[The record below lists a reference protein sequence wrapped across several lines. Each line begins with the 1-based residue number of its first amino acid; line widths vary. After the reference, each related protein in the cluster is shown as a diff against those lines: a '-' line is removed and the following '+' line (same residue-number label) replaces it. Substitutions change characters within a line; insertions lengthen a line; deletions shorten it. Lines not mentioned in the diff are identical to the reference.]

1 MEKGPCKLCGLG
13 AQSGMNDPSEL
24 QHALSQLIQEG
35 GTGNRL
41 VVRGGRAWF
50 VFHAA
55 KGGDTI
61 RSEAAAKHYLG
72 KDFPLTLE
80 DVGRIRRAG
89 FSQVPKSKTLQRVD
103 DADQV
108 VDIATRTVDLMKSAY
123 GHAGVLELELTLG
136 DQESTENPQLLEAM
150 RAAAG
155 KRTPE
160 ARNALYRAMLRSTLL
175 LRVDGDGAPLAVG
188 KIQSWDVFAAFTSMA
203 ALRLYAPTVDG
214 YRVLPGRQLFPSLLD
229 LKVGSLL
236 IDPGGRLGGE
246 LYRNELE
253 TLARAARP
261 TRAF

>member
-1 MEKGPCKLCGLG
+1 M
-13 AQSGMNDPSEL
+13 DPQSEL
-24 QHALSQLIQEG
+24 SAALLRLTEEG

-55 KGGDTI
+55 KGGAQI

-72 KDFPLTLE
+72 KDFPLSLE

-89 FSQVPKSKTLQRVD
+89 FGQVPKFKTLQRVD
-103 DADQV
+103 AADQV
-108 VDIATRTVDLMKSAY
+108 VDIAARTLGLMESAY
-123 GHAGVLELELTLG
+123 GHTGPLELEISLG
-136 DQESTENPQLLEAM
+136 DLESTENTPLLDAM

-175 LRVDGDGAPLAVG
+175 LRVDGEGRPLAVG
-188 KIQSWDVFAAFTSMA
+188 KIQSWDVFAAFTSLT
-203 ALRLYAPTVDG
+203 ALRLYAPTVDA
-214 YRVLPGRQLFPSLLD
+214 YRVMPGRQLFPALLD

-236 IDPGGRLGGE
+236 VDPGGRLGGE